1 MEPQLVPKLL
11 FQVSVVELD
20 LTIDI
25 ESFEQQYIITKDLL
39 QWERLEKHMVSIAID
54 QYLSNS
60 AMYEHICL
68 ENINKLYKSAG
79 KFDDQQQYK
88 AIIEEEMVYTPVV
101 FTDNSPMSPSQYM
114 TMKNTSTRKPL
125 RQFLDTL

>member
-1 MEPQLVPKLL
+1 
-11 FQVSVVELD
+11 
-20 LTIDI
+20 
-25 ESFEQQYIITKDLL
+25 
-39 QWERLEKHMVSIAID
+39 MVSIAID

-114 TMKNTSTRKPL
+114 TMKNTSTRKSL